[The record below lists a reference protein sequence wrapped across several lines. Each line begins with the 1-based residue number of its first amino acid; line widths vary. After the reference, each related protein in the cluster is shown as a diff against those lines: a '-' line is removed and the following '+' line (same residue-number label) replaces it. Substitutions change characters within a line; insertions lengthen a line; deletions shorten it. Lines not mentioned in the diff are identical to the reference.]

1 MNKKKLS
8 LKTHE
13 KQWHNTAGGSKE
25 LHFTKKSQKKQ
36 AFLTNYGGI
45 LLIIIVTL
53 LIYSRAF
60 FNDFVFWDDDS
71 YIHNNPYIKSLSID
85 NLYRIFTTP
94 YFANYHPL
102 TTLSYAIEYH
112 FFGLNPL
119 PYHITN
125 VIIHLISTWLIY
137 VFILRLCGQK
147 VTALTVA
154 FIFALH
160 PMHVESV
167 AWISERK
174 DVMYT
179 MFFIAGMNNYLKYL
193 RNSKRIEALFVAF
206 LFFTASVMSKS
217 AAVVF
222 PPVMVLIAYYIKKKL
237 PLRDWLILIPF
248 FIVSLFFGILALN
261 TQHDAMGADKLNSM
275 YTLIEK
281 IVLVCYGT
289 FFYIIRFIIP
299 YGFSTFHPY
308 PVAVSGS
315 LPFIYYTAPIV
326 LLSLVAGIFFLK
338 KENKRQVVFGI
349 LFFILTIILVLQLIP
364 IGDAMVSERY
374 TYLPYTGLAFIA
386 GSFLSKMSIRQNTL
400 LSLGLLLYSL
410 FLTVT
415 TFIQIGVWKDSEHLW
430 TKAIASYP
438 ESYIAYHN
446 RGNAR
451 AELKQYN
458 TALADYNKS
467 LSLNPKFAKAWS
479 NRGRLHNNMG
489 KIAEALSDYN
499 KCMEL
504 DTSIAEAFN
513 GRGVILVSMG
523 RYEEGLRDLNKAISL
538 MPDYAIAH
546 NNRAGAKFD
555 MGDMTGAFADYNR
568 AIALKPDYEDAY
580 TNKGAAFIKS
590 GKNNEAIDCFNKA
603 IAINPKFFKAYEN
616 MAILY
621 YNQKEYE
628 QAMPYFNKVTELN
641 PEYNNGYFY
650 RGNARLF
657 LRDTVGACNDW
668 KRASEL
674 GHGQAGV
681 WYEGVCR
688 EK

>member
-1 MNKKKLS
+1 MKSKRNHEATTHKQRQVKSGIKASQAIKK
-8 LKTHE
+8 TAE
-13 KQWHNTAGGSKE
+13 KV
-25 LHFTKKSQKKQ
+25 KKS
-36 AFLTNYGGI
+36 FLRKHAGI
-45 LLIIIVTL
+45 FIIIAVTL
-53 LIYSRAF
+53 IIYSRSF

-71 YIHNNPYIKSLSID
+71 YLHNNPYIKSLSID
-85 NLYRIFTTP
+85 NLYRIFTMP

-102 TTLSYAIEYH
+102 TTLSYAVEYH
-112 FFGLNPL
+112 FFGLNPQ
-119 PYHITN
+119 PYHIAN
-125 VIIHLISTWLIY
+125 VIIHLLSTWLLY
-137 VFILRLCGQK
+137 VFIMRLSGQK
-147 VTALTVA
+147 TTALVTA

-174 DVMYT
+174 DVLYT
-179 MFFIAGMNNYLKYL
+179 LFFIAGLNNYIKYL
-193 RNSKRIEALFVAF
+193 KNNKRIEGLFIAF
-206 LFFTASVMSKS
+206 LFFSASVMSKS

-222 PPVMVLIAYYIKKKL
+222 PLVMVLLAYYIRKKFVLK
-237 PLRDWLILIPF
+237 DILISIPF
-248 FIVSLFFGILALN
+248 FAVSLFFGILALN
-261 TQHDAMGADKLNSM
+261 TQHDAMGADKLSHM

-281 IVLVCYGT
+281 MVLVCYGA
-289 FFYIIRFIIP
+289 FFYIIRFVIP

-308 PVAVSGS
+308 PIVTSGT
-315 LPFIYYTAPIV
+315 LPFVYYIAPIV
-326 LLSLVAGIFFLK
+326 LLAIVIVVFFMK
-338 KENKRQVVFGI
+338 KQNKGPVVFGL
-349 LFFILTIILVLQLIP
+349 LFFFITIILVLQVIP

-386 GSFLSKMSIRQNTL
+386 GSYLSKYRIGSNIFLT
-400 LSLGLLLYSL
+400 SALLLYGAYL
-410 FLTVT
+410 AIT

-479 NRGRLHNNMG
+479 NRGRLHNNTG

-499 KCMEL
+499 RCMEL
-504 DTSIAEAFN
+504 DTTIAEAFN

-523 RYEEGLRDLNKAISL
+523 KPEEGIRDLNKAIAL

-546 NNRAGAKFD
+546 NNRAGAKLE
-555 MGDMTGAFADYNR
+555 MGDITGAFADYNK

-580 TNKGAAFIKS
+580 TNKGAAFMKS
-590 GKNNEAIDCFNKA
+590 GKTNEAIACFNKA
-603 IAINPKFFKAYEN
+603 IAINPKFFKAYED

-621 YNQKEYE
+621 YNQKDYS

-641 PEYNNGYFY
+641 PDYNNGYFY
-650 RGNARLF
+650 RGNAKLF
-657 LRDTVGACNDW
+657 SRDTVGACSDW

-674 GHGQAGV
+674 GHVQAGV
-681 WYEGVCR
+681 WYEGVC
-688 EK
+688 K